1 MPSMMRKISVLVLTL
16 VVVTLLWYLFL
27 KPQDYQVSFKAK
39 ALPGTIFET
48 VKAWN
53 KTLDSVVPVAFE
65 SLDDYTQ
72 TIVSGDSIHLY
83 EWNITKIHDSLSQI
97 DVNIKD
103 RDHSLMN
110 KIKIPFS
117 DTDFE
122 KGSRKTLLDFNRFLK
137 EHLKEF
143 NVSIVG
149 EDELFSTYCACVSL
163 TTEPLEKAGG
173 IMANYSYLSSTIFE
187 NGVEPN
193 GPPFLEVENWDIKAN
208 TLSYNFCF
216 PIVRSEKLPLHPSI
230 TYKRIFGKPALKA
243 VYHGNYVTSDRAWYA
258 LLNYAVE
265 NNIAVEKKPIEVF
278 FNNPNMGGN
287 EIEWRTE
294 VYMPIKDSE

>member
-1 MPSMMRKISVLVLTL
+1 MRKISILVLTL
-16 VVVTLLWYLFL
+16 VVVSLLWYLFI

-72 TIVSGDSIHLY
+72 TIFSGDSIHLY
-83 EWNITKIHDSLSQI
+83 KWNITKIHDSLSQI

-103 RDHSLMN
+103 RNHSLMN

-137 EHLKEF
+137 EHLEKF

-163 TTEPLEKAGG
+163 TTEPVEKAGG

-193 GPPFLEVENWDIKAN
+193 GPPFLEVENWDLKAN

-258 LLNYAVE
+258 LLNYAEE
-265 NNIAVEKKPIEVF
+265 NNIEVEKKPIEVF

-287 EIEWRTE
+287 EIEWKTE

>member
-1 MPSMMRKISVLVLTL
+1 MRKISVLVLTL

>member
-1 MPSMMRKISVLVLTL
+1 MRKISILVLTL
-16 VVVTLLWYLFL
+16 VVVSLLWYLFI

-53 KTLDSVVPVAFE
+53 KTLDSVVPVSFE
-65 SLDDYTQ
+65 SLSDYTQ

-103 RDHSLMN
+103 RDYSLMN

-163 TTEPLEKAGG
+163 TTEPVEKAGG

-193 GPPFLEVENWDIKAN
+193 GPPFLEVENWDLKAN

-258 LLNYAVE
+258 LLNYAEE
-265 NNIAVEKKPIEVF
+265 NNIEVEKKPIEVF

-287 EIEWRTE
+287 EIEWKTE

>member
-1 MPSMMRKISVLVLTL
+1 MMRKISILALILVLIAL
-16 VVVTLLWYLFL
+16 FWYLFL

-53 KTLDSVVPVAFE
+53 KTMDTVAPVQFE
-65 SLDDYTQ
+65 SLQDFTQ
-72 TIVSGDSIHLY
+72 TLAFNDSVHIY

-122 KGSRKTLLDFNRFLK
+122 KGSRKTLLDFNQFLN
-137 EHLKEF
+137 EHLQKF
-143 NVSIVG
+143 KVSIVG
-149 EDELFSTYCACVSL
+149 EEELFSTFCACVSL
-163 TTEPLEKAGG
+163 TTEPVEKAGG
-173 IMANYSYLSSTIFE
+173 IMANYSYLNSTIFE
-187 NGVEPN
+187 NGAEPN
-193 GPPFLEVENWDIKAN
+193 GPPFLEVENWDLKAN

-216 PIVRSEKLPLHPSI
+216 PIIRSEKLPIHPSI

-243 VYHGNYVTSDRAWYA
+243 VYNGNYVTSDRAWYA
-258 LLNYAVE
+258 LLNYAEE
-265 NNIAVEKKPIEVF
+265 NNIPVEKKPIEVF

-294 VYMPIKDSE
+294 VYMPIKESE